1 MTNARY
7 DTRGG
12 GVETMGDGGLVIW
25 VVVVVA
31 GIGRIVSSGE
41 ASCARVMNEKWV
53 VGGAGKW
60 KRDSWWGV

>member
-1 MTNARY
+1 MEA
-7 DTRGG
+7 
-12 GVETMGDGGLVIW
+12 MGDGGLVIW